1 MGVDIYLKPDSVV
14 DVLDLS
20 DVYKRYRTIP
30 LRIVSQ
36 GGGIIIVSGVEC
48 LFGCTDCG

>member
-1 MGVDIYLKPDSVV
+1 MYLKPDSVV
-14 DVLDLS
+14 DILNMN

-36 GGGIIIVSGVEC
+36 GGGIIVVSGAEC